1 MTVIPFPCSRF
12 TKEDVTTIAE
22 LCCRLMLLG
31 MAGGWARHT
40 SDSGADILRILNWD
54 DELPKY
60 TFDRDQGGLYRVWS
74 QIGLIAEGRTLG
86 DLFEQWET
94 SNQRSGL
101 PANMNL
107 CRDTQDP
114 GKRAAL
120 AGSDLVESPA

>member
-1 MTVIPFPCSRF
+1 MTVVPFPCSRF
-12 TKEDVTTIAE
+12 TKEDVSTIAE

-60 TFDRDQGGLYRVWS
+60 TFDRDQRGAYRVWS
-74 QIGLIAEGRTLG
+74 HLGLIAEGRTLD
-86 DLFEQWET
+86 DLFERWET

-107 CRDTQDP
+107 CDSVEP
-114 GKRAAL
+114 GRRRKAQ
-120 AGSDLVESPA
+120 AGVELIDSSA

>member
-1 MTVIPFPCSRF
+1 MTVVPFPCSRF
-12 TKEDVTTIAE
+12 TKEDVATIAE

-31 MAGGWARHT
+31 IAGGWARHT

-60 TFDRDQGGLYRVWS
+60 TFDRDQRGLYRVWGHL
-74 QIGLIAEGRTLG
+74 GLIAEGRTLS
-86 DLFEQWET
+86 DLFERWET

-107 CRDTQDP
+107 CGAMQEP
-114 GKRAAL
+114 GKRAVQARSEL
-120 AGSDLVESPA
+120 LDSPA